1 MHRIALVLAFVVAT
15 LAQPVAAQLT
25 RLPNTGC
32 TPLTS
37 PSITGGVALGQTL
50 NIQWPCNTRSEA
62 PFTIIGLELA
72 TPVPV
77 PSAIDCTRGTCV
89 LGCSLAIVL
98 PVGSLSLMV
107 PNDRALVG
115 QCFCFQCGCWNTV
128 TNCMTLTVAV
138 RACIQ

>member
-1 MHRIALVLAFVVAT
+1 VHRILLVLAFAVTA

-50 NIQWPCNTRSEA
+50 NIQWQCSSRSEV
-62 PFTIIGLELA
+62 PFTIIGLELP
-72 TPVPV
+72 TPLPVPN
-77 PSAIDCTRGTCV
+77 AIDCTGNSCV
-89 LGCSLAIVL
+89 LGCSLLIVQ
-98 PVGSLSLMV
+98 PVGALSLMV
-107 PNDRALVG
+107 PNDSALVG

-128 TNCMTLTVAV
+128 ANCMTLTVAV